1 MSNDPPDDRDGSRT
15 TTSFEEWIEQQAET
29 KGVSQQ
35 ELFEQL
41 VSSYWTVN
49 EMAELIDDAGDDAVL
64 PKSVPGDSGDNRASD
79 VDTDADP
86 DSDSNPDSTSQTEDS
101 GSELD
106 DVDSFEELRD
116 RLADLEAESEAVRST
131 DRSGGEL
138 IETLADRLTW
148 LEADLSSDRLGD
160 RGPAKSDSSGA
171 SDAASARRSPATA
184 ELRDRVDALSDR
196 LESIEEDLAD
206 DQERLQSQDEFL
218 EAVAERLSRI
228 DARVDDL
235 ASEAAADRGSL
246 ADRVD
251 EVESDISDLDGDVES
266 VHQSLADRIEN
277 LESDVEGRHKQFA
290 NEQERLRSRLNAEFD
305 DLEKILEHL
314 VNRADDL
321 DAGLGAI
328 EQRHDDE
335 LSRLRQEREALQSV
349 MSEAAKHD
357 ADVGECAV
365 CGERVDLAL
374 LAEPYCPTCDSL
386 LTGVETHD
394 KWLFFSNVV
403 VTAEENPS
411 GGSDQTG
418 PTDRSG
424 IVDPARDS
432 NGTTGSLGRADGTD
446 PDKPADRDG
455 SDPVRSSPVRSTDSA
470 PNAGSSAS
478 AGSQSGPDGAED
490 PAPIEFG
497 SSGADT
503 GGSGAGDDPADSQF
517 TFGGLESATDS
528 AADGDDGSTSADA
541 PFGDLDDL
549 EHEEHRIDGE

>member
-1 MSNDPPDDRDGSRT
+1 MSNDPPDDRDGSPK

-29 KGVSQQ
+29 KGVSRQ

-49 EMAELIDDAGDDAVL
+49 EMAELIDNPGDDAVL
-64 PKSVPGDSGDNRASD
+64 PKSAPDDFSDDRASD
-79 VDTDADP
+79 VGTDADP
-86 DSDSNPDSTSQTEDS
+86 DSDSNPDSTSRAEDV

-106 DVDSFEELRD
+106 DIDSVEELRN

-131 DRSGGEL
+131 GRSGGEL

-148 LEADLSSDRLGD
+148 LEADLSSNRLGD
-160 RGPAKSDSSGA
+160 RGPAKSDSSGV
-171 SDAASARRSPATA
+171 SDAASARHSPATA

-196 LESIEEDLAD
+196 LEGIEEDLAD
-206 DQERLQSQDEFL
+206 DQERIQSQDEFL

-235 ASEAAADRGSL
+235 ASEVAADRESL

-251 EVESDISDLDGDVES
+251 EVESDISDLDGDVEG
-266 VHQSLADRIEN
+266 VHQSLADRIED
-277 LESDVEGRHKQFA
+277 LESDVEGRQRQLA

-305 DLEKILEHL
+305 DLEAILEHL

-321 DAGLGAI
+321 DAGLGAV

-335 LSRLRQEREALQSV
+335 LSRLRREREALQSV

-394 KWLFFSNVV
+394 KWLFFSDVV
-403 VTAEENPS
+403 VTAEENAS
-411 GGSDQTG
+411 GGRDRGG

-424 IVDPARDS
+424 MVDPAGDS

-446 PDKPADRDG
+446 PDKPGDR
-455 SDPVRSSPVRSTDSA
+455 SRSEPVRSSPTRSTDSA

-478 AGSQSGPDGAED
+478 TGGQSGSDNTED

-517 TFGGLESATDS
+517 SFGDLESATDS
-528 AADGDDGSTSADA
+528 AADDDGGTSADS
-541 PFGDLDDL
+541 PFGDLEDL
-549 EHEEHRIDGE
+549 EREEQRNDGE